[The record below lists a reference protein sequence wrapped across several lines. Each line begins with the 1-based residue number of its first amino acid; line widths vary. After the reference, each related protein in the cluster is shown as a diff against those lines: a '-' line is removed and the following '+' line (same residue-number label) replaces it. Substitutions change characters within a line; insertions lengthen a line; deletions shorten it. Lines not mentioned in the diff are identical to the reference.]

1 GMMKI
6 ENGALVSGQTM
17 LVVLCIALGAL
28 VGEMINI
35 EEWFERFGEWL
46 KRKTGN
52 AKDKNFVNGFVT
64 SSLTVCI
71 GAMAIVGA
79 IQDGLVGDWTIL
91 GTKAIL
97 DLIIIMVLT
106 CSLGKG
112 CVFSAIP
119 VFVFEGAITL
129 LATLLKPIMTDL
141 ALNYLSM
148 IGSIL
153 IFCVGLNLVWGKKI
167 RVANWLPSLVFAVIA
182 AFLPISF

>member
-1 GMMKI
+1 MAGLGTAINTAGVMKI
-6 ENGALVSGQTM
+6 ENGALVSGQAM
-17 LVVLCIALGAL
+17 MVVLCIALGAL

-52 AKDKNFVNGFVT
+52 AKDKNFVNGF
-64 SSLTVCI
+64 
-71 GAMAIVGA
+71 
-79 IQDGLVGDWTIL
+79 
-91 GTKAIL
+91 
-97 DLIIIMVLT
+97 DLF
-106 CSLGKG
+106 SGKG
-112 CVFSAIP
+112 YVFSAIP

-153 IFCVGLNLVWGKKI
+153 IFCVGINLVWGKKM
-167 RVANWLPSLVFAVIA
+167 RVANRLPSLGFAVIA
-182 AFLPISF
+182 AFLPISY